1 MKMLKKAAAVLL
13 AAAMSL
19 TMLTAC
25 GGGSGSSSLTAQA
38 LGGKFTL
45 KYTLIESNGVAVSNS
60 GTRTMMTDGTR
71 FYEERGEYATLETG
85 DATYE
90 INVAKKKAFKEEEN
104 EEGGLKDTL
113 ASALAVT
120 ETGKKEYNG
129 KTYTTETATFAVDG
143 GKLSMAYYFYEGQ
156 MKYMVQ
162 TFTAPN
168 GTSYTNVNRIDSI
181 VKSVNE
187 SVLDIKNYEM
197 VSSRSELYGITVVG

>member
-19 TMLTAC
+19 VMLTAC
-25 GGGSGSSSLTAQA
+25 GGGSGSSSLVAQA
-38 LGGKFTL
+38 LGD
-45 KYTLIESNGVAVSNS
+45 KYTIKYTRIESDGEAVSNS
-60 GTRTMMTDGTR
+60 TTKTVMTDGTR
-71 FYEERGEYATLETG
+71 FYEEHGEYATLETG

-90 INVAKKKAFKEEEN
+90 INVAKKKAFKEEN
-104 EEGGLKDTL
+104 EEGGVKDTL
-113 ASALAVT
+113 ASALVVT

-129 KTYTTETATFAVDG
+129 KTYTTETATFAMDG
-143 GKLSMAYYFYEGQ
+143 GKVSVAYYFYEGQ

-168 GTSYTNVNRIDSI
+168 GTSHTEVNRIDSI

-197 VSSRSELYGITVVG
+197 VSSRNELYGIVVIG

>member
-19 TMLTAC
+19 VMLTAC

-45 KYTLIESNGVAVSNS
+45 KYTLIERNGVAVSNS

-90 INVAKKKAFKEEEN
+90 INVAKKKAFKEEN
-104 EEGGLKDTL
+104 EEDGMKDML

-129 KTYTTETATFAVDG
+129 KTYTTETATFAMDG
-143 GKLSMAYYFYEGQ
+143 AKVSVAYYFYEGQ

-168 GTSYTNVNRIDSI
+168 GTSYTEVNRIDSI

-187 SVLDIKNYEM
+187 SVLDIKNYKM
-197 VSSRSELYGITVVG
+197 VSSRSELYGITVIG